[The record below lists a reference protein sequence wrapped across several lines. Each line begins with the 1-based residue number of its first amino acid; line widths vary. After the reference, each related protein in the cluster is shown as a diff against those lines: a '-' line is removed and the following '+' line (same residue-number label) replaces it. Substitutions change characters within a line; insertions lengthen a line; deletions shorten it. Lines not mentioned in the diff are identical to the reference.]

1 MSKNTDLYLT
11 KYEQLLFSS
20 DFNAGA
26 EDSSVKTFCFSYNLT
41 NMSNRPTRFKKPERP
56 SCIDLILTN
65 YSRSFRNSYTIET
78 GLSDFYKLVV
88 KVMRTTY
95 KKSQSKIIIYCSYK
109 YFNSEIKSH
118 NRKQLSIAVTNISI
132 VNVLE
137 KNYYK
142 FKAKEI
148 TAMKILKI
156 LLLHVMLS

>member
-11 KYEQLLFSS
+11 KYEQLLFSG

-41 NMSNRPTRFKKPERP
+41 NMSNRPTHFKKPERP

-109 YFNSEIKSH
+109 YFNSERFREELLQIQGKG
-118 NRKQLSIAVTNISI
+118 NNCDE
-132 VNVLE
+132 NF
-137 KNYYK
+137 KN
-142 FKAKEI
+142 F
-148 TAMKILKI
+148 TSSCHVILNKYA
-156 LLLHVMLS
+156 L